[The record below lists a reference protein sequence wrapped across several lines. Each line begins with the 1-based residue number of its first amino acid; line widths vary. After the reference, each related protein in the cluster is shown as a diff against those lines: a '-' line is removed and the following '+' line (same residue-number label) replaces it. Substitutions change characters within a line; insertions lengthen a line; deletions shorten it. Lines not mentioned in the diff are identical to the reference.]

1 MLALVVVAHPSTD
14 SYCRVLATRAQ
25 AGLRSAG
32 HEVAVLDL
40 YELGFRTAMTPD
52 ERHAYHGDSPILDP
66 MVAEHAALVQRAEAI
81 VFVYPTWWSGLP
93 AMLKGWL
100 ERVLVP
106 GVGFVLD
113 ERTNKVR
120 PGLGQMRRLV
130 GISTYGSP
138 KWYVR
143 IVNDNGRRIVTRRA
157 AHELWTSGADHLARA
172 LRDRHV
178 HGSAA
183 HRVPRPSRTTDG
195 GAAMTRALVVYCH
208 PSEESFVAA
217 VRDRVV
223 TGLATAGAEVRLT
236 DLYTAGF
243 DPAFSAAERANHLVA
258 GTDPSIESY
267 GEDLRWCDTLVL
279 VYPRGGRASRRCSR
293 AGSTGCG

>member
-14 SYCRVLATRAQ
+14 SYCRALAARAE

-32 HEVAVLDL
+32 HEVVVLDL
-40 YELGFRTAMTPD
+40 YDLGFRIAMTPD
-52 ERHAYHGDSPILDP
+52 ERHAYHGETPLID
-66 MVAEHAALVQRAEAI
+66 EHTRDHARLVQWADCL

-143 IVNDNGRRIVTRRA
+143 LVNDNGRRIVTRALRMSCGFRVRTSWLGLYAIDTSTA
-157 AHELWTSGADHLARA
+157 AQRTEFLARVERQMA
-172 LRDRHV
+172 ELR
-178 HGSAA
+178 
-183 HRVPRPSRTTDG
+183 
-195 GAAMTRALVVYCH
+195 
-208 PSEESFVAA
+208 
-217 VRDRVV
+217 
-223 TGLATAGAEVRLT
+223 
-236 DLYTAGF
+236 
-243 DPAFSAAERANHLVA
+243 
-258 GTDPSIESY
+258 
-267 GEDLRWCDTLVL
+267 
-279 VYPRGGRASRRCSR
+279 
-293 AGSTGCG
+293 